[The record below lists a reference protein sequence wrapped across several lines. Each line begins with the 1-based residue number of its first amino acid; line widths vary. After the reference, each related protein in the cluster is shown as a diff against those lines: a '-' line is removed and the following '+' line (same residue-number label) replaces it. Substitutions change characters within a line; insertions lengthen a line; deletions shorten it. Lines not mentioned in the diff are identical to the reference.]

1 MVNVEVRVEVVEVV
15 VEEIDVVRDV
25 NEVLVGGKSES
36 VIVPV
41 EVTVYVVNSS
51 RSVVVVAVGLRKHW
65 SQVTQVA
72 YSHNTLQLAPVSAA

>member
-1 MVNVEVRVEVVEVV
+1 MEVRVEVVEVV